1 MRVDDA
7 KAVVIAG
14 RRCSC
19 RVRTCF
25 NIGGVKLAA
34 GRRCATADIAMRNAL
49 RLMKRAGAEAVKTP
63 GRLGRSR
70 DRGRGARGRQGRS
83 IRARRRT
90 SCSKPANSRC
100 ATSSWPMDDPPIR
113 RTSGVSGWR
122 SALFR
127 HRRGRPKFVMRQCSR
142 AGAMNTGTSISCPTR
157 LPIWMASPGLSTP
170 TPPSASSRRYTRTPT
185 KRNCAPNAPRLMP
198 RSSDKDPWYNI
209 ATGTKK
215 GGRPSRRTR
224 SSASKATTRI
234 RFGFTVSITAPRGSS
249 GASKPTPKRRPDV
262 KRLNLAGRKTCRTA
276 AASSKRCRPRR
287 RRNIESCR
295 TRSRPE
301 VAS

>member
-1 MRVDDA
+1 MSCPNMFQHW
-7 KAVVIAG
+7 
-14 RRCSC
+14 RRE
-19 RVRTCF
+19 
-25 NIGGVKLAA
+25 IGGWSAVRN
-34 GRRCATADIAMRNAL
+34 RRHCHAQ
-49 RLMKRAGAEAVKTP
+49 RASLDEAS
-63 GRLGRSR
+63 RRRSR
-70 DRGRGARGRQGRS
+70 ENAGPARSVSGSRPWRPRSAGRS

-90 SCSKPANSRC
+90 SCPKPANSRGT
-100 ATSSWPMDDPPIR
+100 TSSWPMDDTPIR

-198 RSSDKDPWYNI
+198 RSSDKDPSYNI